1 VGKLVDVLKRIS
13 DILEKFVGYICMV
26 LVAVMLTVVMVQVTL
41 RAARASVPWSEELSR
56 MLLIW
61 IGMLGAGIAA
71 KNGLHVGVDFLI
83 TVLPRKLS
91 QILSILIKGT
101 LVWFLFFFAK
111 YSLQAAEGALRVK
124 ATTIE
129 ITMYFPK
136 LALPVGSV
144 LILIHIIYLL
154 AAEIQDLFPRAGKEA
169 L

>member
-1 VGKLVDVLKRIS
+1 MGKLVDVLKRIS

-26 LVAVMLTVVMVQVTL
+26 LVAVMLVVVMVQVTL

-71 KNGLHVGVDFLI
+71 KQGLHVGVDFLI
-83 TVLPRKLS
+83 TILPKKLS

-101 LVWFLFFFAK
+101 LIWFLFFFAK
-111 YSLQAAEGALRVK
+111 YSFLAAEAAQKVK

-136 LALPVGSV
+136 MALPIGS
-144 LILIHIIYLL
+144 ILIVIHVIYLL
-154 AAEIQDLFPRAGKEA
+154 LAEIQDLFSTTGKEA
-169 L
+169 A